1 MSSKTILIQGT
12 DVPADNSKA
21 TVSYK
26 GTMEIDG
33 NTVVFDESREDQPF
47 TFQIGK
53 GQVIQCWD
61 EQVKTMKLGEKA
73 VIHCPS
79 DTAYGER
86 EIGNIPAHTDLTF
99 EVERLPE

>member
-1 MSSKTILIQGT
+1 MSSKTILTEGT
-12 DVPADNSKA
+12 SAPTDNSIA

-26 GTMEIDG
+26 GTMKIDG
-33 NTVVFDESREDQPF
+33 NTVVFDQSRPNEPF
-47 TFQIGK
+47 TFKIGK

-86 EIGNIPAHTDLTF
+86 EIGDIPSHTDLTF
-99 EVERLPE
+99 EVERFE